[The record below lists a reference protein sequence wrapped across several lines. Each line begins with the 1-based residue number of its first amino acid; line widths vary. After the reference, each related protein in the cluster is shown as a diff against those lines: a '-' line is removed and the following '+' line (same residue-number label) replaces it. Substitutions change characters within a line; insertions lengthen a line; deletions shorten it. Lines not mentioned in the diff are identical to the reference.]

1 MSKRVSKS
9 LCTVM
14 AVIAIIT
21 GWQAQY
27 KANPDSLP
35 VEVKQ
40 VMTSK
45 AGNHLRFSQKAFEI
59 IGDAESCRRDAYQC
73 PARVWTAGIG
83 HTGAGVKPNLKDI
96 PLETIALWF
105 ISDTME
111 AQNCIEHNL
120 ERPPLKKLPQGVFD
134 AIGSLIFNTGCKNII
149 NSTLAKFI
157 KAGEYIKACYQLPRW
172 NKAAGK
178 EQPGLV
184 IRRGKELAVC
194 LSPN

>member
-1 MSKRVSKS
+1 MKKTVTKVCLVS
-9 LCTVM
+9 L
-14 AVIAIIT
+14 IISVVSM
-21 GWQAQY
+21 WQVQYQTNPAQLPEPV
-27 KANPDSLP
+27 KDSM
-35 VEVKQ
+35 V
-40 VMTSK
+40 SK
-45 AGNHLRFSQKAFEI
+45 AGNPLRFSTKALEI
-59 IGDAESCRRDAYQC
+59 IGDAESCRKDAYQC

-83 HTGAGVKPNLKDI
+83 HTKDVKPNMEDI
-96 PLETIALWF
+96 PIETIALWF
-105 ISDTME
+105 VQDTME
-111 AQNCIEHNL
+111 AQNCIEQNI

-134 AIGSLIFNTGCKNII
+134 AVGSLIFNAGCKNII